1 MLLWNAT
8 LGKHKAPQSYKR
20 YGLKT
25 STSDEVRQGCLHFF
39 PISQS
44 LSPKSAC
51 LTDREHPQATSCK
64 PIYHGKPVICNFC
77 SHSAKPAWRLQT
89 KWYGKLCWNIVQG
102 ADEVGTESFFVSV
115 DLLIHSEQYANTSMA
130 VLIKRVT
137 CKSSFFF
144 FLGTK
149 KSFKLQNLP
158 SRTSTLFLSRRIG
171 ALVLFWTA
179 TKSATFLKNFQVTY
193 ILHIML
199 KESTLLKGNLC
210 IYKCFIDVLYIFDR
224 VLKKNW
230 EMRPIWDR

>member
-89 KWYGKLCWNIVQG
+89 KWYGKLCRGVVQG
-102 ADEVGTESFFVSV
+102 ADEVGTESFVSV
-115 DLLIHSEQYANTSMA
+115 HFLIHPEPYGNTCMA
-130 VLIKRVT
+130 VLIRRVT
-137 CKSSFFF
+137 CESLFSFWGQRKVLSWKMYLRGLRPCFF
-144 FLGTK
+144 RGESERSYFSELR
-149 KSFKLQNLP
+149 P
-158 SRTSTLFLSRRIG
+158 SQQPF
-171 ALVLFWTA
+171 
-179 TKSATFLKNFQVTY
+179 
-193 ILHIML
+193 
-199 KESTLLKGNLC
+199 
-210 IYKCFIDVLYIFDR
+210 
-224 VLKKNW
+224 
-230 EMRPIWDR
+230 

>member
-51 LTDREHPQATSCK
+51 LTGREHPRATSCK

-89 KWYGKLCWNIVQG
+89 KWYGKLCRSVVQG
-102 ADEVGTESFFVSV
+102 ADEVGTEYFVSV
-115 DLLIHSEQYANTSMA
+115 DFLIQPKQYANTCMV
-130 VLIKRVT
+130 VLIIRVT
-137 CKSSFFF
+137 WESLFSYWGQRKVVSCKIYLRGLRPCFFHCGSERFFF
-144 FLGTK
+144 FELR
-149 KSFKLQNLP
+149 P
-158 SRTSTLFLSRRIG
+158 SQQPF
-171 ALVLFWTA
+171 
-179 TKSATFLKNFQVTY
+179 
-193 ILHIML
+193 
-199 KESTLLKGNLC
+199 
-210 IYKCFIDVLYIFDR
+210 
-224 VLKKNW
+224 
-230 EMRPIWDR
+230 